1 MKSVHLVCS
10 PELIMLLSRSLEH
23 EGYVISGKHS
33 TLHSFI
39 SGFSSKEVD
48 PSSIVIMEGGAG
60 LGTPVKAADI
70 ISFMTLIRKY
80 LKHTRLI
87 VQLDPVLQTDIE
99 FIRTLVNM
107 NIHDLQFTTEF
118 QGDDLLNWIKEKKTT
133 RDYYHILGKKKGLFA
148 SFKGSSSRAA
158 SDAAV
163 EEAPSAPPRPVESLT
178 RPQPVAAGSRTVAD
192 AANRRPSVAPRS
204 SAGSTPPR
212 LGPPARK
219 ETLSL
224 AEAETLESLEQSIP
238 VEEESMPAASTRI
251 LGSNVPLVI
260 GVCGVGGE
268 EDVGAAAF
276 LLAAGLAE
284 LGWKPLVCGDDRPEI
299 SSLEQIVFKGEK
311 EDSVST
317 MFEYEGVTFYRRGYS
332 WDISELLASEFTHI
346 ILWVDIHR
354 ERKGTSGLEL
364 WWNSQIPI
372 LIGNGAM
379 WKYELLKEKLNT
391 LNPYE
396 RKRCR
401 LLLENG
407 HQEVLQMLKKDFAEI
422 QTTLMP
428 AHQDPLYP
436 DKAAVEWVM
445 KLLTVQKK
453 LFRKQTLLWGIVG
466 MVLFVTLLLIGIGFS
481 FVPESR

>member
-39 SGFSSKEVD
+39 SGFNSKEVD
-48 PSSIVIMEGGAG
+48 PASIVIMEGGAG
-60 LGTPVKAADI
+60 LGTPVKAAEI
-70 ISFMTLIRKY
+70 TGYMTLIRKY

-87 VQLDPVLQTDIE
+87 VQLDPVLRTDVE
-99 FIRTLVNM
+99 FIRSMVNM

-118 QGDDLLNWIKEKKTT
+118 RSDDLLDWIKEKKTT
-133 RDYYHILGKKKGLFA
+133 RDYYHILGKKKGLF
-148 SFKGSSSRAA
+148 SFKGKSTAA
-158 SDAAV
+158 AVLPAV
-163 EEAPSAPPRPVESLT
+163 EEPPPAPVRPAESLT
-178 RPQPVAAGSRTVAD
+178 RPQPVAVPKSPAGGTGGRAGNAPRPAATAAAPGSRPPSRI
-192 AANRRPSVAPRS
+192 AAPAPS
-204 SAGSTPPR
+204 
-212 LGPPARK
+212 
-219 ETLSL
+219 ET
-224 AEAETLESLEQSIP
+224 ETLESLAQSIP
-238 VEEESMPAASTRI
+238 PDESAAPVTGQRI

-268 EDVGAAAF
+268 EDAGAAAF
-276 LLAAGLAE
+276 LVAAGLAE
-284 LGWKPLVCGDDRPEI
+284 LGWKPLVCSDDRPEI
-299 SSLEQIVFKGEK
+299 GSLEQIAFKGEK
-311 EDSVST
+311 EDSVSN

-332 WDISELLASEFTHI
+332 WDMSELLASGFTHI
-346 ILWVDIHR
+346 ILWLDIHR
-354 ERKGTSGLEL
+354 ERKGIGGLEL

-372 LIGNGAM
+372 MVGNGAM

-391 LNPYE
+391 LNPFE

-407 HQEVLQMLKKDFAEI
+407 HQEVLQMLKKDFPEI
-422 QTTLMP
+422 GASLMP

-453 LFRKQTLLWGIVG
+453 LFRKQTLLWVIAGA
-466 MVLFVTLLLIGIGFS
+466 VLFVTLLLIGIGFS

>member
-39 SGFSSKEVD
+39 RGFSSKEVD

-60 LGTPVKAADI
+60 LGTPVKAAEI
-70 ISFMTLIRKY
+70 VGFMTLIRKY

-87 VQLDPVLQTDIE
+87 VQLDPALKTDIE
-99 FIRTLVNM
+99 FIRTMVNM

-118 QGDDLLNWIKEKKTT
+118 RGDDLLNWIREKKTT
-133 RDYYHILGKKKGLFA
+133 RDYYTILGKKKGLF
-148 SFKGSSSRAA
+148 SFKGTTTAPA
-158 SDAAV
+158 SV
-163 EEAPSAPPRPVESLT
+163 QPSEEPAQAPARPAESLT
-178 RPQPVAAGSRTVAD
+178 RPQPAARSGGASAGV
-192 AANRRPSVAPRS
+192 RPSPATGSGGGSTSPRPRPVVRTES
-204 SAGSTPPR
+204 SAADEG
-212 LGPPARK
+212 
-219 ETLSL
+219 
-224 AEAETLESLEQSIP
+224 TLESLEQSIP
-238 VEEESMPAASTRI
+238 VEGQQAVPAASARI

-260 GVCGVGGE
+260 GICGAGGE

-276 LLAAGLAE
+276 LLAAGLAD
-284 LGWKPLVCGDDRPEI
+284 LGWKPLVCGDNRPEI
-299 SSLEQIVFKGEK
+299 SSLEQIVFEGEQA
-311 EDSVST
+311 DSVST

-346 ILWVDIHR
+346 ILWVDIHQ
-354 ERKGTSGLEL
+354 ERKGTSALEL

-372 LIGNGAM
+372 LVGNGAM

-391 LNPYE
+391 LNPFE

-407 HQEVLQMLKKDFAEI
+407 HQEVLQMLKKDFPEMQA
-422 QTTLMP
+422 TLMP

-436 DKAAVEWVM
+436 DKEAVEWVM

-453 LFRKQTLLWGIVG
+453 LFRKQTLLWGIAG
-466 MVLFVTLLLIGIGFS
+466 AVLFVTLILIGLGMS
-481 FVPESR
+481 FVPQSR

>member
-1 MKSVHLVCS
+1 MRSVHLVCS
-10 PELIMLLSRSLEH
+10 PELIMLLSRALEH

-70 ISFMTLIRKY
+70 TGYMNLIRKY

-87 VQLDPVLQTDIE
+87 VQLDPALRTDVE
-99 FIRTLVNM
+99 FIRSMVNM

-133 RDYYHILGKKKGLFA
+133 RDYYHILGKKKGLF
-148 SFKGSSSRAA
+148 SFMSRSA
-158 SDAAV
+158 
-163 EEAPSAPPRPVESLT
+163 EAPSPPVREELPPAPARAAQSLT
-178 RPQPVAAGSRTVAD
+178 RPQSAAGPPPPAGNAGRTGE
-192 AANRRPSVAPRS
+192 APRT
-204 SAGSTPPR
+204 AVTAAAPR
-212 LGPPARK
+212 PRPPART
-219 ETLSL
+219 ESPVPS
-224 AEAETLESLEQSIP
+224 EPQTLESLEQSIP
-238 VEEESMPAASTRI
+238 VEEQTAPVTGQRI

-276 LLAAGLAE
+276 LIAAGLAE
-284 LGWKPLVCGDDRPEI
+284 LGWKPLVCGDERPEI
-299 SSLEQIVFKGEK
+299 GSLEQIVFKGEK

-317 MFEYEGVTFYRRGYS
+317 MFEYEGVTFYRRGYA
-332 WDISELLASEFTHI
+332 WDMSELLASGFTHI
-346 ILWVDIHR
+346 ILWLDIHR

-364 WWNSQIPI
+364 WWNSQIPMMV
-372 LIGNGAM
+372 GNGAM
-379 WKYELLKEKLNT
+379 WKYELLKEKLST
-391 LNPYE
+391 LNPFE

-407 HQEVLQMLKKDFAEI
+407 HQEVLQVLKQDFPEI
-422 QTTLMP
+422 ETTLLP

-436 DKAAVEWVM
+436 DKAAVDWVM
-445 KLLTVQKK
+445 KLLTIQKK
-453 LFRKQTLLWGIVG
+453 LIRKQTLLWIIAGTV
-466 MVLFVTLLLIGIGFS
+466 VFVTLLLIGIGFS

>member
-1 MKSVHLVCS
+1 MKNVHLVCS

-87 VQLDPVLQTDIE
+87 VQLDPALQTDIE
-99 FIRTLVNM
+99 FIRAMVNM

-118 QGDDLLNWIKEKKTT
+118 RGDNLLNWIKEKKTT
-133 RDYYHILGKKKGLFA
+133 RDYYHILGKKKGLF
-148 SFKGSSSRAA
+148 SFKGSSTAPA
-158 SDAAV
+158 PVPEV
-163 EEAPSAPPRPVESLT
+163 EEPLPAPARPVDSLT
-178 RPQPVAAGSRTVAD
+178 RPQPAAAAGSGTG
-192 AANRRPSVAPRS
+192 AASGRPSNTPRPP
-204 SAGSTPPR
+204 AGSAPPR
-212 LGPPARK
+212 PKPPART
-219 ETLSL
+219 ESP
-224 AEAETLESLEQSIP
+224 APSEVGTLELLEQSIP
-238 VEEESMPAASTRI
+238 VEEQSTPVTGPRI

-276 LLAAGLAE
+276 LVAAGLAE

-299 SSLEQIVFKGEK
+299 GSLEQIVFEGEK

-317 MFEYEGVTFYRRGYS
+317 MFEYEGVTFYRRGYT

-346 ILWVDIHR
+346 ILWLDIHR

-372 LIGNGAM
+372 MVGNGAM

-391 LNPYE
+391 LNPFE

-407 HQEVLQMLKKDFAEI
+407 HQEVLQALKKDFPEI
-422 QTTLMP
+422 QATLMP

-453 LFRKQTLLWGIVG
+453 LFRKQTLLWGIAG
-466 MVLFVTLLLIGIGFS
+466 AVLFVTLLLIGIGFS

>member
-1 MKSVHLVCS
+1 
-10 PELIMLLSRSLEH
+10 MLLSRSLEH

-48 PSSIVIMEGGAG
+48 PSSIVILEGGAG

-87 VQLDPVLQTDIE
+87 VQLDPALQTDVE
-99 FIRTLVNM
+99 FIRTMVNM

-118 QGDDLLNWIKEKKTT
+118 RGDDLLNWIKEKKTT
-133 RDYYHILGKKKGLFA
+133 RDYYHILGKKKGIF
-148 SFKGSSSRAA
+148 SFKGSSSPPAA
-158 SDAAV
+158 APVA
-163 EEAPSAPPRPVESLT
+163 EEPPPAPARPVESLT
-178 RPQPVAAGSRTVAD
+178 RPQPTASSRSGTSAASG
-192 AANRRPSVAPRS
+192 RPLSTPRS
-204 SAGSTPPR
+204 SAGAAPLRPK
-212 LGPPARK
+212 PPAR
-219 ETLSL
+219 T
-224 AEAETLESLEQSIP
+224 EAPALTEAGTLESLEQSIP
-238 VEEESMPAASTRI
+238 VEEESKPVIGPRI

-260 GVCGVGGE
+260 GVCGAGGE

-276 LLAAGLAE
+276 LVAAGLAE

-332 WDISELLASEFTHI
+332 WDISELLASEFSHI

-354 ERKGTSGLEL
+354 ERKGTSALEL

-372 LIGNGAM
+372 LVGNGAM

-391 LNPYE
+391 LNPFE

-422 QTTLMP
+422 QATLMP

-453 LFRKQTLLWGIVG
+453 IFRKQTLLWGIVG
-466 MVLFVTLLLIGIGFS
+466 AVLFVTLLLIGFGLS

>member
-1 MKSVHLVCS
+1 MKNVHLVCS

-48 PSSIVIMEGGAG
+48 PSSIVILEGGAG

-87 VQLDPVLQTDIE
+87 VQLDPALQTDVE
-99 FIRTLVNM
+99 FIRTMVNM

-118 QGDDLLNWIKEKKTT
+118 RGDDLLNWIKEKKTT
-133 RDYYHILGKKKGLFA
+133 RDYYHILGKKKGIF
-148 SFKGSSSRAA
+148 SFKGSSSPPAA
-158 SDAAV
+158 APVA
-163 EEAPSAPPRPVESLT
+163 EEPPPAPARPVESLT
-178 RPQPVAAGSRTVAD
+178 RPQPTASSRSGTSAASG
-192 AANRRPSVAPRS
+192 RPLSTPRS
-204 SAGSTPPR
+204 SAGAAPLRPK
-212 LGPPARK
+212 PPAR
-219 ETLSL
+219 T
-224 AEAETLESLEQSIP
+224 EAPALTEAGTLESLEQSIP
-238 VEEESMPAASTRI
+238 VEEESKPVIGPRI

-260 GVCGVGGE
+260 GVCGAGGE

-276 LLAAGLAE
+276 LVAAGLAE

-332 WDISELLASEFTHI
+332 WDISELLASEFSHI

-354 ERKGTSGLEL
+354 ERKGTSALEL

-372 LIGNGAM
+372 LVGNGAM

-391 LNPYE
+391 LNPFE

-422 QTTLMP
+422 QATLMP

-453 LFRKQTLLWGIVG
+453 IFRKQTLLWGIVG
-466 MVLFVTLLLIGIGFS
+466 AVLFVTLLLIGFGLS

>member
-48 PSSIVIMEGGAG
+48 PSSTVIMEGGAG

-70 ISFMTLIRKY
+70 ISYMTLIRKY

-87 VQLDPVLQTDIE
+87 VQVDPALRTDVE
-99 FIRTLVNM
+99 FIRAMVNM
-107 NIHDLQFTTEF
+107 NIHDLQFTTDF
-118 QGDDLLNWIKEKKTT
+118 RGDDLLNWIKEKKTT
-133 RDYYHILGKKKGLFA
+133 RDYYHILGKKKRLF
-148 SFKGSSSRAA
+148 SFKSQSAA
-158 SDAAV
+158 PAGVPAV
-163 EEAPSAPPRPVESLT
+163 EEPPPAHVRAVESLT
-178 RPQPVAAGSRTVAD
+178 RPQPAAGPKPQASGTGGRTGNAP
-192 AANRRPSVAPRS
+192 RPSATAAAP
-204 SAGSTPPR
+204 GPK
-212 LGPPARK
+212 PPARL
-219 ETLSL
+219 TSP
-224 AEAETLESLEQSIP
+224 APSGTETLEKLEQSIP
-238 VEEESMPAASTRI
+238 VKTSAVPVTSQRI

-276 LLAAGLAE
+276 LIAAGLAE

-299 SSLEQIVFKGEK
+299 GSLEQIAFKGEK

-317 MFEYEGVTFYRRGYS
+317 MFEYEGVTFYRRGYT

-346 ILWVDIHR
+346 ILWLDIHR

-364 WWNSQIPI
+364 WWNSQIPMMV
-372 LIGNGAM
+372 GNGAM

-391 LNPYE
+391 LNPFE

-407 HQEVLQMLKKDFAEI
+407 HQEVLQVLKQDFPEI
-422 QTTLMP
+422 QAHLMP

-445 KLLTVQKK
+445 KLLTIQKK
-453 LFRKQTLLWGIVG
+453 FFRKQTLFWVIAGV
-466 MVLFVTLLLIGIGFS
+466 VLFVTLLLIGIGFS

>member
-70 ISFMTLIRKY
+70 IGFMTLIRKY

-87 VQLDPVLQTDIE
+87 VQLDPALRTDVE
-99 FIRTLVNM
+99 FIRSMVNM

-118 QGDDLLNWIKEKKTT
+118 RGDDLLNWIKEKKTT
-133 RDYYHILGKKKGLFA
+133 RDYYHVLGKKKGLF
-148 SFKGSSSRAA
+148 SFKGQAAATPPAPVREELPPAPVRAA
-158 SDAAV
+158 Q
-163 EEAPSAPPRPVESLT
+163 SLT
-178 RPQPVAAGSRTVAD
+178 RPQPAPGQQAPAGNAGRPVNAVRPAATATASRPKPPVRAESP
-192 AANRRPSVAPRS
+192 APSE
-204 SAGSTPPR
+204 AG
-212 LGPPARK
+212 
-219 ETLSL
+219 
-224 AEAETLESLEQSIP
+224 TLESLEQSIP
-238 VEEESMPAASTRI
+238 VEEHTAPVTGQRI
-251 LGSNVPLVI
+251 LGSHVPLVI

-276 LLAAGLAE
+276 LVAAGLAE

-299 SSLEQIVFKGEK
+299 GSLEQIVFKGEK

-332 WDISELLASEFTHI
+332 WDMSELLASGFTHI
-346 ILWVDIHR
+346 ILWLDIHR

-364 WWNSQIPI
+364 WWNSQIPMMV
-372 LIGNGAM
+372 GNGAM

-391 LNPYE
+391 LNPFE

-407 HQEVLQMLKKDFAEI
+407 HQEVLQVLKKDFPEI
-422 QTTLMP
+422 ETTLMP

-436 DKAAVEWVM
+436 DKAAVDWVM

-453 LFRKQTLLWGIVG
+453 LIRKQTLFWIIAGT
-466 MVLFVTLLLIGIGFS
+466 VLFVTLLLIGIGFS

>member
-10 PELIMLLSRSLEH
+10 PELIMLLSRALEH

-70 ISFMTLIRKY
+70 TGFMTLIRKY

-87 VQLDPVLQTDIE
+87 VQLDPALRTDIE
-99 FIRTLVNM
+99 FIRSMVNM

-133 RDYYHILGKKKGLFA
+133 RDYYHILGKKKGLF
-148 SFKGSSSRAA
+148 SFRGQSAA
-158 SDAAV
+158 TT
-163 EEAPSAPPRPVESLT
+163 SAPVREELPPAPVRAVQSLT
-178 RPQPVAAGSRTVAD
+178 RPQPAAAPQAPAGNTGR
-192 AANRRPSVAPRS
+192 AANAARPATAATATRS
-204 SAGSTPPR
+204 R
-212 LGPPARK
+212 PPART
-219 ETLSL
+219 ESPAPSVTG
-224 AEAETLESLEQSIP
+224 TLESLEQSLPSEEQTAP
-238 VEEESMPAASTRI
+238 VTGQRI

-276 LLAAGLAE
+276 LVAAGLAE

-299 SSLEQIVFKGEK
+299 GSLEQIVFKGEK

-332 WDISELLASEFTHI
+332 WDMSELLASGFTHI
-346 ILWVDIHR
+346 ILWLDIHR
-354 ERKGTSGLEL
+354 ERKGTGGLEL
-364 WWNSQIPI
+364 WWNSQIPMM
-372 LIGNGAM
+372 IGNGAM

-391 LNPYE
+391 LNPFE

-407 HQEVLQMLKKDFAEI
+407 HQEVLQVLKKDFPEI
-422 QTTLMP
+422 EATLMP

-436 DKAAVEWVM
+436 DKAAIAWVM

-453 LFRKQTLLWGIVG
+453 LIRKQTLFWIIAGT
-466 MVLFVTLLLIGIGFS
+466 VLFVTLLLIGIGFS